1 MPIILYNVIVN
12 KKEVT
17 LLGER
22 VEREFLPFVRR
33 PSRYIGGE
41 INQIKKD
48 LAQCDLTVALCFP
61 DVYEVGMS
69 HTGLMIIY
77 NIINKMEGVAAE
89 RVFTP
94 WVDAEKILRE
104 KKIGLFSLE
113 SKAALA
119 SFDIVGFS
127 LTNELCYT
135 NMLNML
141 DLGGINIRSINRGE
155 DEPLVIAGGGI
166 SNCCEPL
173 AEFIDLFVL
182 GDGEKS
188 VVELIELVKRGKE
201 SDLTK
206 REVLLSAVKKFD
218 WAYVPAFYEFEYN
231 GTKIKSFR
239 STVPE

>member
-1 MPIILYNVIVN
+1 MPIILYNAVVN
-12 KKEVT
+12 KKEVII
-17 LLGER
+17 LSER

-48 LAQCDLTVALCFP
+48 LGQCDLTVALCFP
-61 DVYEVGMS
+61 DVYEVAMS

-77 NIINKMEGVAAE
+77 DIINKMEGAAAE

-104 KKIGLFSLE
+104 KGISLFSLE
-113 SKAALA
+113 SKAALK

-127 LTNELCYT
+127 LTNELCFT
-135 NMLNML
+135 NVLNML
-141 DLGGINIRSINRGE
+141 DLGGINIRSTKRGE
-155 DEPLVIAGGGI
+155 DEPLVIAGGSI

-182 GDGEKS
+182 GDGEEA

-201 SDLTK
+201 TSLTK
-206 REVLLSAVKKFD
+206 REILLLAAKKFE
-218 WAYVPAFYEFEYN
+218 WVYVPAFYEFEYD
-231 GTKIKSFR
+231 
-239 STVPE
+239 